1 MQTVQLNVSDEFV
14 AFGTAING
22 LIADIK
28 AGKTAVQD
36 VEDAFASLVG
46 ALGALDKIAVD
57 IKAPSNQAYLLL
69 QILTAVEPVQAA
81 T

>member
-1 MQTVQLNVSDEFV
+1 MQTVQLSVSDEIMALGAAV
-14 AFGTAING
+14 SG
-22 LIADIK
+22 LITDIK

-46 ALGALDKIAVD
+46 ALASLSKISTD